1 MTQLQEEDPGAAPKL
16 VCSDCNAPWGTFPKC
31 LLCKGSS
38 PIDLSST
45 PLSVIAVEGQN
56 WQLRLTEAGPAGVL
70 ADAKVTKDSG
80 FVEVGDL
87 GRPHWQ
93 QSLALAGAIGFWVP
107 QDKLPI
113 EREESLMQV
122 RLACLWACRR
132 VYMPYST
139 RTVSSNWHV
148 CWCAAML
155 TVYDDMLQIVCAGR
169 LDRHVCSLAEFG
181 LACVQYCCHVLTA
194 CF

>member
-56 WQLRLTEAGPAGVL
+56 WQLRLTEAGPTGVL

-87 GRPHWQ
+87 GRPP
-93 QSLALAGAIGFWVP
+93 LAAVSGAGPEQLDFGFLKTTTYREGGVPDASQIGMFVGMP
-107 QDKLPI
+107 PCLYAVLNSNCQL
-113 EREESLMQV
+113 Q
-122 RLACLWACRR
+122 LACLLVCRHA
-132 VYMPYST
+132 YS
-139 RTVSSNWHV
+139 
-148 CWCAAML
+148 
-155 TVYDDMLQIVCAGR
+155 I
-169 LDRHVCSLAEFG
+169 
-181 LACVQYCCHVLTA
+181 
-194 CF
+194 

>member
-56 WQLRLTEAGPAGVL
+56 WQLRLTEAGPTGVL

-93 QSLALAGAIGFWVP
+93 QSLALAGAIGFLGSSRQATYREGGVP
-107 QDKLPI
+107 DASQIGVFVGMPPCLYAVLN
-113 EREESLMQV
+113 SNCQLQ
-122 RLACLWACRR
+122 LACLLVCRHA
-132 VYMPYST
+132 YS
-139 RTVSSNWHV
+139 
-148 CWCAAML
+148 
-155 TVYDDMLQIVCAGR
+155 I
-169 LDRHVCSLAEFG
+169 
-181 LACVQYCCHVLTA
+181 
-194 CF
+194 